1 MSSKYRGAFL
11 NILTCNSNNR
21 KASNGS
27 LFRTTVNIC
36 SDAGHAEKEPSLR
49 ISKQSFEADS
59 SMLEKHF
66 KSPNNSYTRNN
77 HLSVPEKNTATD
89 LAKDEHY
96 RNKKDVNNMSFIR
109 ISPDGKLDDVMEI
122 DDSVD
127 SVEMSACEI
136 VPKNHNFNNFKGPKK
151 DLVVNASG
159 RMNYMEN
166 SAGFKSGKSS
176 GAGREIDY
184 ESSV

>member
-27 LFRTTVNIC
+27 LFRTTVNMC

-66 KSPNNSYTRNN
+66 KSPKNSYRRNN
-77 HLSVPEKNTATD
+77 HLSVPEKSISTD

-96 RNKKDVNNMSFIR
+96 RNKKDVNSMSFIR

-122 DDSVD
+122 DGSV
-127 SVEMSACEI
+127 SPVEMSSCEI
-136 VPKNHNFNNFKGPKK
+136 VLKNHNFNNSKGFKK

-159 RMNYMEN
+159 KINCTEN
-166 SAGFKSGKSS
+166 SVVFKSDISS
-176 GAGREIDY
+176 GAGREIDC
-184 ESSV
+184 ESTV

>member
-11 NILTCNSNNR
+11 NILTCNSNKR

-27 LFRTTVNIC
+27 LFRTTVNMC

-59 SMLEKHF
+59 SMLEKHI
-66 KSPNNSYTRNN
+66 KSSNNYYTRNN
-77 HLSVPEKNTATD
+77 HLSVPDKNIATD

-96 RNKKDVNNMSFIR
+96 RSKKDVNNMSFIR
-109 ISPDGKLDDVMEI
+109 ISPDGKLDDIMET
-122 DDSVD
+122 DSNV
-127 SVEMSACEI
+127 SPVEMSAYDI
-136 VPKNHNFNNFKGPKK
+136 IPKNHNFNNSKGPKK
-151 DLVVNASG
+151 DLVVNVSG
-159 RMNYMEN
+159 KINCMEN
-166 SAGFKSGKSS
+166 SGDFKSGISS
-176 GAGREIDY
+176 GAGHEIDF